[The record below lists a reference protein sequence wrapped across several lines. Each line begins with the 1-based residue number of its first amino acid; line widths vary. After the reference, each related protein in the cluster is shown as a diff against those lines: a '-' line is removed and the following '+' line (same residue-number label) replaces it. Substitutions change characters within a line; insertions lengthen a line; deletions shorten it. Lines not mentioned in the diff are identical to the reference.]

1 MRWVVNAS
9 PVILLAKI
17 GQADLLLRLPER
29 TVIPQSAATEILA
42 GPADDLGRRWLESL
56 QPGVIQPDKHLPLE
70 IASWDLGAGESAVL
84 AWAAADRSWEAVLDD
99 RAARR
104 CAEVMKVP
112 VAGSLGVILSAKKRG
127 IVPQAG
133 PLVSALK
140 TAGAHF
146 SDELIAAA
154 LQLVGE

>member
-1 MRWVVNAS
+1 MNWVVNAS

-29 TVIPQSAATEILA
+29 TAIPQSAATEIKA
-42 GPADDLGRRWLESL
+42 APPDDPGRRWLENL
-56 QPGVIQPDKHLPLE
+56 PPGIVQADKTLPPE

-84 AWAAADRSWEAVLDD
+84 AWATADRIWEAVLDD

-104 CAEVMKVP
+104 CAEVMKVS
-112 VAGSLGVILSAKKRG
+112 VTGSLGVILVAKQRG
-127 IVPQAG
+127 LILQAK
-133 PLVSALK
+133 PLISALK
-140 TAGAHF
+140 SAGAHN
-146 SDELIAAA
+146 SDRLIQSA

>member
-17 GQADLLLRLPER
+17 QQADLLLRLPET

-42 GPADDLGRRWLESL
+42 AQPDDPGRRWLENL
-56 QPGVIQPDKHLPLE
+56 PEGIVRPDKHLPVE

-84 AWAAADRSWEAVLDD
+84 AWAAGDRSWEAVLDD

-104 CAEVMKVP
+104 CAEVMRI
-112 VAGSLGVILSAKKRG
+112 ACTGSLGVILGAKKRG
-127 IVPQAG
+127 IIHQAR
-133 PLVSALK
+133 PLISALK
-140 TAGAHF
+140 GAGAHI
-146 SDELIAAA
+146 SESLIHET

>member
-9 PVILLAKI
+9 PVILLAKL
-17 GQADLLLRLPER
+17 GWTDLLLRLPER
-29 TVIPQSAATEILA
+29 TIIPQNAATEILA
-42 GPADDLGRRWLESL
+42 GPAADPGRLWLEN
-56 QPGVIQPDKHLPLE
+56 QPPGLVQPDKHLPLE

-84 AWAAADRSWEAVLDD
+84 AWAAADRSYEAVLDD

-112 VAGSLGVILSAKKRG
+112 VTGNLGVILAAKKRG
-127 IVPQAG
+127 IIPQAQ
-133 PLVSALK
+133 PLASALK
-140 TAGAHF
+140 TAGAHI

>member
-17 GQADLLLRLPER
+17 QQADLLLRLPET

-42 GPADDLGRRWLESL
+42 ARSDDPGRCWLENL
-56 QPGVIQPDKHLPLE
+56 PKGIVRPDKHLPVE

-84 AWAAADRSWEAVLDD
+84 AWVAEDRSWEAVLDD

-104 CAEVMKVP
+104 CAEVMRVP
-112 VAGSLGVILSAKKRG
+112 CTGTLVVILGAKKRG
-127 IVPQAG
+127 IITRAQPHI
-133 PLVSALK
+133 SALK
-140 TAGAHF
+140 GAGAHI
-146 SDELIAAA
+146 SDSLIHEAR
-154 LQLVGE
+154 QLVGE